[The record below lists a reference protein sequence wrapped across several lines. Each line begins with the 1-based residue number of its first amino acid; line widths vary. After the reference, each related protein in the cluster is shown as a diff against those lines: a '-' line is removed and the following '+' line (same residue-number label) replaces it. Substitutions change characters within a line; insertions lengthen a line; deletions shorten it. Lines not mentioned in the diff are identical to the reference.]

1 MSLNKKSVDD
11 INVKGKRVLVR
22 CDFNVPL
29 KEGVI
34 TDETRIN
41 AALPTIQKL
50 LNDGGKVILCSH
62 LGKVKEGPNEK
73 ESLAPVAKK
82 LTEKLGKE
90 VVFVADYNVTGEA
103 GFIEHLQDL
112 LFKLCKLKSIK
123 HQCGFSLIF
132 LA

>member
-11 INVKGKRVLVR
+11 INVKGRRVLVR

-29 KEGVI
+29 KNGEI
-34 TDETRIN
+34 TDETRIV

-50 LNDGGKVILCSH
+50 IDDGGKVILCSH

-73 ESLAPVAKK
+73 ESLAPVAKR
-82 LTEKLGKE
+82 LSEKLGKE

-103 GFIEHLQDL
+103 ATAYINTFSKL
-112 LFKLCKLKSIK
+112 LIIATLL
-123 HQCGFSLIF
+123 
-132 LA
+132 